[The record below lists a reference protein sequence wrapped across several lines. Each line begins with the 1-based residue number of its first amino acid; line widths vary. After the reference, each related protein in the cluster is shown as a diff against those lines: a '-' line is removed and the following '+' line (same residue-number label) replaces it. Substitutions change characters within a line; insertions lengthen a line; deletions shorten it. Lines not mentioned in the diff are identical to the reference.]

1 MRAPVLSIGLLVAV
15 TGACKDEP
23 NTTAAA
29 GDGAGAEAG
38 ANAAGDAAKAEGGE
52 DGAKAD
58 GGAEGGAED
67 GAEGGAS
74 GDQTEGGDATHGKG
88 GLAGLTLDLVDQ
100 ARRSNRDLAR
110 YVPDSAEYLVRLRFA
125 ELFAYEPFTEI
136 WRKVE
141 ARNEGFRTGVSALLE
156 CMVSLERFEDV
167 VIGFDSEEHLVLAVH
182 AEGLGK
188 DETWRCLE
196 SVARSRSKDWDMVL
210 TGTARGDGPQLVSDD
225 GDHGYFPDDST
236 LVMTSKAWDAEVVA
250 LLAGTGTPAVEGQ
263 LAAPAG
269 RIAPETPLWLAGR
282 IGSSAATEM
291 TGTPFVG
298 MVDISLA
305 VRIADDDLAFAATFD
320 AGEVADATR
329 MKDELTRGL
338 KEMEGFFPILGF
350 PATFASS
357 LTFETEGDL
366 VSLDFSLTKSDVGNI
381 YDAIGTSF

>member
-1 MRAPVLSIGLLVAV
+1 MRASVLSIGLLVAV

-23 NTTAAA
+23 ATTAAA
-29 GDGAGAEAG
+29 DDGAGAEAG
-38 ANAAGDAAKAEGGE
+38 ADAAGDAAKAEGGE
-52 DGAKAD
+52 DGTKAD
-58 GGAEGGAED
+58 GGAED

-74 GDQTEGGDATHGKG
+74 GDQAEGGSAAQGKG

-136 WRKVE
+136 WRKTE
-141 ARNEGFRTGVSALLE
+141 ARNEDFQTSVSALLE

-188 DETWRCLE
+188 DETWRCLDFTE
-196 SVARSRSKDWDMVL
+196 KSRGKDWDLVL
-210 TGTARGDGPQLVSDD
+210 TGTARGDGPQLVNDD
-225 GDHGYFPDDST
+225 GDHGYFPDDDT
-236 LVMTSKAWDAEVVA
+236 LVITSKEWDAEVVA

-282 IGSSAATEM
+282 IGPSAATELAV
-291 TGTPFVG
+291 TPFAG

-305 VRIADDDLAFAATFD
+305 VRISGDDLAFATTFD
-320 AGEVADATR
+320 AGEAADATR

-350 PATFASS
+350 PTTFASS
-357 LTFETEGDL
+357 LTFEAEGDL
-366 VSLDFSLTKSDVGNI
+366 VSLDFSLTKSDVSSIHG
-381 YDAIGTSF
+381 AIGTSF